1 MFKNDLVAYKKTRSF
16 ANNAPAGTV
25 VQLANPSVVE
35 AVMFTSPNE
44 QYPKTIPLIVGAAG
58 SSPTIR
64 AEVLAVPSIF
74 NVSLA
79 PPIATTP
86 FVALVI
92 VSPFNKV
99 MEVVE
104 AIPSSWI
111 TPSVALVICSPL
123 SKVKMVV
130 VAPPRKV
137 PRPVK
142 ADTPETVNAPVSA
155 IVPSVAL
162 VIVSPFNKVIEVVE
176 ATPPSWMTPSVA
188 LLIISP
194 LRSVK
199 IVVVAPPARVANPSA
214 LIAPAAEIV
223 TPESPKPLPTVKL
236 VAAVCVGLK
245 VPVTVKFPTT
255 VDEAVERNPF
265 ENVPPVI
272 EVVAAFKTIVPS
284 VALVIVS
291 PLSKVKIVVVAPPRK
306 VAKLVTSKVEYK
318 VAAPVAINVVD

>member
-1 MFKNDLVAYKKTRSF
+1 
-16 ANNAPAGTV
+16 
-25 VQLANPSVVE
+25 
-35 AVMFTSPNE
+35 
-44 QYPKTIPLIVGAAG
+44 
-58 SSPTIR
+58 
-64 AEVLAVPSIF
+64 
-74 NVSLA
+74 
-79 PPIATTP
+79 
-86 FVALVI
+86 
-92 VSPFNKV
+92 
-99 MEVVE
+99 
-104 AIPSSWI
+104 
-111 TPSVALVICSPL
+111 
-123 SKVKMVV
+123 MVV
-130 VAPPRKV
+130 VAPPSKV
-137 PRPVK
+137 AKPVK
-142 ADTPETVNAPVSA
+142 LETSETVNAPVRA

-199 IVVVAPPARVANPSA
+199 IVVVAPPAKVANPSA

-223 TPESPKPLPTVKL
+223 TPELPKPSPTVKL
-236 VAAVCVGLK
+236 VAAVCVGLN

-272 EVVAAFKTIVPS
+272 DVVAAFKTIVPS

-318 VAAPVAINVVD
+318 VAAPVAINVVDARKEPSNQDMPSNSDSPSTNKLSSAKAVMCPPDASAPTLVPEVTVKSVPNVTAPVKVLMSFTVNVPPVLMLVLIVVAAYVTAKTKTNDTNTDKAIRKKLLLFINYLN